1 MLRYYWVFC
10 RGALVGCFKGTSKE
24 DAENQAYMKH
34 GSASKYSGNGRD
46 DVRAE
51 AITL

>member
-46 DVRAE
+46 DFRAE